1 MDVSELYS
9 SLQQGVVDGQENPLS
24 EIVNQRFYEVQK
36 FISLTE
42 HVYTPM
48 LFSCGGQTWEDL
60 PRSRRTSS

>member
-24 EIVNQRFYEVQK
+24 EIYNQKFYEVQK

-48 LFSCGGQTWEDL
+48 LFSASAQT
-60 PRSRRTSS
+60 